1 MTYFYSPLVDAVES
15 AVQAITTRYED
26 LAKKHGLL
34 RKQYGVASRTI
45 HELRGEVALLRA
57 QLKEQKDNPVHN
69 VTIKNLSVSEISK
82 GTYSDGVT
90 TTLKPNRVKTAHVFG
105 DPTEEPPHGLTLR
118 STRPLQSYSDLF
130 ELKSLHVDGLRNK
143 RWWSFING
151 KQHTWADWSWWVNNY
166 GPFTEVVDD

>member
-34 RKQYGVASRTI
+34 KKQYGIASRTI

-82 GTYSDGVT
+82 GTYSDGA
-90 TTLKPNRVKTAHVFG
+90 TTLINSRVYDSPYT
-105 DPTEEPPHGLTLR
+105 EPPKHITLR
-118 STRPLQSYSDLF
+118 SARPLEGYYAPF
-130 ELKSLHVDGLRNK
+130 ELKCVDDAGK
-143 RWWSFING
+143 YVKQWWSFIDG
-151 KQHTWADWSWWVNNY
+151 ERHTWADWSWWVNNY
-166 GPFTEVVDD
+166 GPFTEIVNV